1 MRPQRHAPQRRL
13 FLWLGTAA
21 WLAAVLPASA
31 ATLYRIDQRYGTV
44 EFSVSALGMFAVQ
57 GRFPRSEGELLL
69 DLDQPARSHIDVAID
84 ASAVEMPLQ
93 DQADLL
99 RSDAYFDTAH
109 HPTERFTSTSIQV
122 LSPTH
127 YVIHGTL
134 QIRGVTQPQDLDAT
148 LRDRRV
154 DQARGGEVADFVVQG
169 EVRRSAF
176 GMVADRMLLS
186 DIVKLDIRIH
196 LEVGLA
202 R

>member
-1 MRPQRHAPQRRL
+1 MRRWWSKIRWRFVL
-13 FLWLGTAA
+13 SLGAL
-21 WLAAVLPASA
+21 WLAAVLPAPA
-31 ATLYRIDQRYGTV
+31 ATLYRIDQRYGSL
-44 EFSVSALGMFAVQ
+44 EFSVRALGLFTVQ
-57 GRFPRSEGELLL
+57 GRFPRFEGDLLL
-69 DLDQPARSHIDVAID
+69 DLDQPERSHIDVTVD

-93 DQADLL
+93 DQTDLL

-109 HPTERFTSTSIQV
+109 HPTERFTSTSIQA

-127 YVIHGTL
+127 YIIHGAL
-134 QIRGVTQPQDLDAT
+134 RIRGITQPQALDAT

-154 DQARGGEVADFVVQG
+154 DQARGVEVADFVVRG

-176 GMVADRMLLS
+176 GMVADRPMLS